1 MKISYNAMLVGVCSV
16 IAVVLFTVACEEKRA
31 GDSGDVA
38 LMTIRP
44 EAIRA
49 DMRFLA
55 DDSLEGRGLAMRG
68 HEIAAKFMAAQFE
81 QLGLAPAAPPTSP
94 SNKTPQ

>member
-1 MKISYNAMLVGVCSV
+1 MKISYNAMLVGVRSV

-44 EAIRA
+44 EAI
-49 DMRFLA
+49 
-55 DDSLEGRGLAMRG
+55 
-68 HEIAAKFMAAQFE
+68 
-81 QLGLAPAAPPTSP
+81 APT
-94 SNKTPQ
+94 